1 MHGVTFFALAS
12 CLVFTVCTA
21 APLIVRIY
29 EEGADTAE
37 VTSVSRESIG
47 DYQSHYE
54 NRDYQRTLKYPK
66 LVKEFGNIYKVIFCE
81 LIFMKLLT

>member
-66 LVKEFGNIYKVIFCE
+66 LVKEFDISDKVAAQRAAAAAQ
-81 LIFMKLLT
+81 KQ